1 MVYRSTNP
9 LDWDDLDDVYV
20 SETAPSPSVQGVA
33 ANVAILVGVF
43 QRGPAG
49 LTEPGDIGSLE
60 EMYGRSS
67 ATGNLALKNK
77 KFGALKISRVM
88 AAAATKASITLK
100 ASAVN
105 IIKFDAKG
113 KGAYGNLIT
122 VAVAAGS
129 VASTST
135 YTVTDT
141 NPDAVLPVET
151 YANIKAT
158 TMTAALFAASKL
170 VDVTIMSNT
179 VEPDVAAAAPMIGGT
194 DGTVADTDYQTALAF
209 AEAEFSG
216 NVVFFD
222 AYNSVRNGY
231 LKTHVV
237 NAPDKQAVLCDLSET
252 VTLAT
257 AITNVANN
265 RDTEG
270 RLIYAFNFIKT
281 VINGADVWTHP
292 ASWVA
297 SIISQTP
304 PWVDP
309 ASVDT
314 RDFMAGATGVYN
326 QMSRNQFIQAK
337 NAGIAAFEMSGGYI
351 KLKSGIVTQIADSS
365 KVTILRRRMADY
377 LTNSIGKFLG
387 NYQNKPNKAQNRTE
401 MGAGIMEFV
410 TRNENDGVLPKDS
423 EVKTGKAKII
433 DTESLNTDASL
444 ASGMVKIKYKQ
455 RIFSSMRFIVL
466 IAEIGES
473 VVVTEEG

>member
-20 SETAPSPSVQGVA
+20 SETAPAPSVQGVA
-33 ANVAILVGVF
+33 ANIAILVGVF

-49 LTEPGDIGSLE
+49 LEEPGDIGALE
-60 EMYGRSS
+60 ELYGKSS

-77 KFGALKISRVM
+77 KFGALKISRVI
-88 AAAATKASITLK
+88 AAAAAKATQTLS
-100 ASAVN
+100 ASATA
-105 IIKFDAKG
+105 IIKFDAKY
-113 KGAYGNLIT
+113 KGAYGNSIK
-122 VAVAAGS
+122 VKAEAG
-129 VASTST
+129 TSGTTT
-135 YTVTDT
+135 YTITDE
-141 NPDAVLPVET
+141 NVGAVLPAEV
-151 YANIKAT
+151 YSNIEAS

-170 VDVTIMSNT
+170 VDTTILSNSA
-179 VEPDVAAAAPMIGGT
+179 EPDTQVATALSGGS
-194 DGTVADTDYQTALAF
+194 DGTVADTDYQTAIAY
-209 AEAEFSG
+209 AEAELAG
-216 NVVFFD
+216 NVIFLDV
-222 AYNSVRNGY
+222 YNTTRNGY
-231 LKTHVV
+231 LKTHVA
-237 NAPDKQAVLCDLSET
+237 NAPDKQAVLCEASEAT
-252 VTLAT
+252 SLAT
-257 AITNVANN
+257 AITDVANC

-270 RLIYAFNFIKT
+270 RLIFAFNHIKT
-281 VINGADVWTHP
+281 VIDGADVWTHP

-326 QMSRNQFIQAK
+326 QLSRPNFISAK

-351 KLKSGIVTQIADSS
+351 KLKSGIVTQISDSS

-377 LTNSIGKFLG
+377 LTNSIGKFLT
-387 NYQNKPNKAQNRTE
+387 NYQNKPNKASARKE

-410 TRNENDGVLPKDS
+410 TRHENDEILPKDS

-433 DTESLNTDASL
+433 DTESLNTDSSL

-455 RIFSSMRFIVL
+455 RIYSSMRYIVL
-466 IAEIGES
+466 IAEIGEG
-473 VVVTEEG
+473 VVVTEED